1 MYITYSLAVLFLLVL
16 AGYIL
21 QRRRMNLERMGFRRL
36 LQDAERIRKEN
47 FDAEEK
53 IQALN
58 SQKVLLETKTERLI
72 QEYEKKQSE
81 LQHFQEIVEET
92 DEFLFEV
99 DYKGRFIYA
108 NPVMLQKLGY
118 REAEIQRISYQR
130 LVPAENLNEVLSF
143 YHRQYKEKK
152 SSTYYEWE
160 AVNRFGESVFVGL
173 RLKMFF
179 DLDGRILKVKGSA
192 RDLSVQKAAQKKSKL
207 FDEWLEKYL
216 MADPDPVMIFER
228 TVSHSNPGKSSLIWA
243 NKAILGLMSLDWFEV
258 EGLTLEQISSSLTES
273 VMTKLQEP
281 SDYVPWK
288 TTKGPDRVFQLLARA
303 GENILLIQLIDVT
316 RPSGIFARIEKERRF
331 FHQILE
337 NSGVEIGALSSE
349 ERYAYVNP
357 SWEPNSDHR
366 EWMLGKS
373 DEDIAKSDGAD
384 LSLALLRKSKFDE
397 VRLLLEKVHFE
408 EFILDKDQLVKT
420 IIREVSP
427 VLSAG
432 RSLEGFVNLG
442 LDKTEFQRR
451 REQFMEILDRL
462 FIRIRFIGIESSIS
476 SDHPSFHFLT
486 ELFSEMQGQNE
497 SRLAGHLFSQASPLH
512 YYPATLSMLAGS
524 IQNLSRKLKN
534 IRLTEESAQS
544 RKVIFLLPVVGILE
558 TMERAAQQHPE
569 INFDVAVT
577 FQELSEDHPGIQ
589 ISITADSGE
598 HQNPEVIRT
607 MHILQSI
614 WSESRSFAEVSEQTL
629 VLRVP
634 AILAN
639 QPDTHRIESPLKIL
653 RDKKIIAGPSLNR
666 KAVWNADELRH
677 HGATVTGLKTIFGIN
692 KYLSSGDFHLVIWW
706 GDSVDDLEEVDVSLL
721 KKHNLKLLFY
731 IQDAGQIRSIPS
743 GGNVIVK
750 SPPVSGN
757 EAVENAWMFSRSES
771 DMDGTVAQER
781 LESID
786 LNFEKLLEITEG
798 DKDFMFNLF
807 NSYFKSLAEC
817 KSEFEKH
824 LNREDTDGLKFLL
837 HKIRATIKTFDI
849 RSLEHVLSD
858 TIHRIEIHQI
868 PDQTEKEKLIRKVHR
883 ICNHVRKNLTT
894 FAATQGISL

>member
-21 QRRRMNLERMGFRRL
+21 QRRRLNLEKMSLRKYML
-36 LQDAERIRKEN
+36 DSERIRKEN
-47 FDAEEK
+47 FEAEEK
-53 IQALN
+53 IQALSN
-58 SQKVLLETKTERLI
+58 QKVLLETKTERII
-72 QEYEKKQSE
+72 QEYEKKNAE

-99 DYKGRFIYA
+99 DYKGCFLYA

-118 REAEIQRISYQR
+118 RDGEIQKITYQR
-130 LVPAENLNEVLSF
+130 LIPVENLNEVLSF
-143 YHRQYKEKK
+143 YHRQYKDKK
-152 SSTYYEWE
+152 SSTYCEWE

-179 DLDGRILKVKGSA
+179 DQDGRIRKVKGSA
-192 RDLSVQKAAQKKSKL
+192 RDLSVQKAAQKKNKL

-216 MADPDPVMIFER
+216 LADPDPVMIFEL
-228 TVSHSNPGKSSLIWA
+228 TESHSNPGKSSLIWA

-273 VMTKLQEP
+273 VLTKLKEP

-288 TTKGPDRVFQLLARA
+288 TAKGPDRVFQLLARV
-303 GENILLIQLIDVT
+303 GENILFVQLIDVT
-316 RPSGIFARIEKERRF
+316 RPSGNFSKLEKDRKF

-337 NSGVEIGALSSE
+337 HSGFEIGALSKE
-349 ERYAYVNP
+349 ERYAYINP
-357 SWEPNSDHR
+357 AWESNSDHR
-366 EWMLGKS
+366 EWMMGKS
-373 DEDIAKSDGAD
+373 DEDIAKADGAD
-384 LSLALLRKSKFDE
+384 LSLALLRKSKIDE
-397 VRLLLEKVHFE
+397 VRLLLEKVRFE
-408 EFILDKDQLVKT
+408 EFVLDKDQLVKT

-432 RSLEGFVNLG
+432 VNLEGFVTLG
-442 LDKTEFQRR
+442 LDKTEFQRK
-451 REQFMEILDRL
+451 REQLMETLDRL
-462 FIRIRFIGIESSIS
+462 FIRLRFFGNEFPEASEI
-476 SDHPSFHFLT
+476 PSFHLLN
-486 ELFSEMQGQNE
+486 ELFSDMNRQDE
-497 SRLAGHLFSQASPLH
+497 SPQLGTGFKLGTSVH
-512 YYPATLSMLAGS
+512 YYPATLSMLADS
-524 IQNLSRKLKN
+524 ILNLGRKLKN
-534 IRLTEESAQS
+534 IRLNEETFLPG
-544 RKVIFLLPVVGILE
+544 KLIFQLPVVGILE
-558 TMERAAQQHPE
+558 SIERIAYHHAEFSFVVSITYLEENEEHPKIQIFIAIDSE
-569 INFDVAVT
+569 GEKSN
-577 FQELSEDHPGIQ
+577 ELQRTLKTLQSVWIDSRTQTEKSED
-589 ISITADSGE
+589 SF
-598 HQNPEVIRT
+598 VIR
-607 MHILQSI
+607 M
-614 WSESRSFAEVSEQTL
+614 
-629 VLRVP
+629 P

-639 QPDTHRIESPLKIL
+639 QPDTHRIDSPLKIL
-653 RDKKIIAGPSLNR
+653 RDKKIITGPSLKR

-692 KYLSSGDFHLVIWW
+692 KYLSSGEFHLVIWW
-706 GDSVDDLEEVDVSLL
+706 GDSIADLEEVDVSLL

-731 IQDAGQIRSIPS
+731 IQDAGQVMAVPS

-750 SPPVSGN
+750 SPPVS
-757 EAVENAWMFSRSES
+757 ENDAIEHAWKFSKGET
-771 DMDGTVAQER
+771 DLEGAGAQEKQ
-781 LESID
+781 ETID

-824 LNREDTDGLKFLL
+824 LNKEDPEALKFLL

-849 RSLEHVLSD
+849 RSLEQVLSE
-858 TIHRIEIHQI
+858 TILRIESNQI
-868 PDQTEKEKLIRKVHR
+868 PDKTEKEKLIRKVNR